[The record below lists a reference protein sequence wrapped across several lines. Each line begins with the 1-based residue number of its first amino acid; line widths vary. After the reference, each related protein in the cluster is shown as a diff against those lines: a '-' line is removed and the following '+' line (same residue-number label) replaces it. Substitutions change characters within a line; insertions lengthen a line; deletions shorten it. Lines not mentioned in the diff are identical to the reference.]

1 MNQSPSY
8 FSRTESVPINLGAVF
23 LLDIVHNTNRHRAII
38 LFQMKPTVLLVG
50 FSIEYFL
57 LVAVILTLIISI
69 NFCVSKCSLQ
79 QALLSHYSHHWPLL
93 AAGKFPEIICFDLS
107 SSSVITIIKPISVD
121 ISKSKCIKTKTTR
134 MENCPLSYGVETLFS
149 FQAK

>member
-1 MNQSPSY
+1 MYSCLSVLVNSQKYLVKFLRDLHEEVVVEFYLKWNQRFY
-8 FSRTESVPINLGAVF
+8 WLT
-23 LLDIVHNTNRHRAII
+23 
-38 LFQMKPTVLLVG
+38 

-79 QALLSHYSHHWPLL
+79 QALLSHYSHQWPPL
-93 AAGKFPEIICFDLS
+93 APGKFPEIICFDLS

-134 MENCPLSYGVETLFS
+134 MENCPLSYGVIPSQVTKLKVH
-149 FQAK
+149 Q

>member
-1 MNQSPSY
+1 MEFYLKWN
-8 FSRTESVPINLGAVF
+8 SRFYWLA
-23 LLDIVHNTNRHRAII
+23 
-38 LFQMKPTVLLVG
+38 

-79 QALLSHYSHHWPLL
+79 QALLSHYSHHWPPL
-93 AAGKFPEIICFDLS
+93 AHGKFPEIICFDLS

-134 MENCPLSYGVETLFS
+134 MENCPFSYRFLQWRHFHFPSQVSQLKPH
-149 FQAK
+149 Q

>member
-1 MNQSPSY
+1 MYSCLSVLVNSQKYLVKFLRDLHEEVVVEFYLKWNQRFY
-8 FSRTESVPINLGAVF
+8 WLT
-23 LLDIVHNTNRHRAII
+23 
-38 LFQMKPTVLLVG
+38 

-79 QALLSHYSHHWPLL
+79 QALLSHYSHHWLPL
-93 AAGKFPEIICFDLS
+93 APGKFPEIICFDLS

-134 MENCPLSYGVETLFS
+134 MENCPLSYGVIPSQVTKLKVH
-149 FQAK
+149 Q